1 MKILADKTVLLTGAS
16 RGLGVYIARVLA
28 REQATIV
35 GVSRSKS
42 GLDKTSDE
50 VTALGG
56 KFIGFT
62 FDLKKVE
69 ELPILVQ
76 QINKVVGPVDV
87 LINNSGIELYRAF
100 ADYSLEDLQ
109 SVLTTNLLSAI
120 ELTRLLLP
128 SMLERDSGHIVNIAS
143 LAGKK
148 GVPYNSIYSA
158 TKAGLII
165 WTDALRQELAS
176 TGMNISVICPGY
188 ISETG
193 MTFDSRIPAPRLAGV
208 STPTEVANAVIK
220 AIKQNEAE
228 VIVNESRIT
237 ENLTKVMFA
246 IGQLYPQFLDAVYQW
261 LDVVNLNQKR
271 AKSFLK
277 NRYQRVSK

>member
-16 RGLGVYIARVLA
+16 RGLGVYIARALA
-28 REQATIV
+28 TEQVTIV
-35 GVSRSKS
+35 GVSRSNA
-42 GLDKTSDE
+42 GLDKTCNE

-56 KFIGFT
+56 KFIGLT
-62 FDLKKVE
+62 FDLKNVE
-69 ELPILVQ
+69 ELPVLVQ
-76 QINKVVGPVDV
+76 QIHKVVGPVDI

-109 SVLTTNLLSAI
+109 SVLVTNLLSAI

-165 WTDALRQELAS
+165 WTDALRQELAG

-193 MTFDSRIPAPRLAGV
+193 MTVDSRIPAPRFAGI
-208 STPTEVANAVIK
+208 STPSAVAKAVIS
-220 AIKQNEAE
+220 AIKQNKAE
-228 VIVNESRIT
+228 VIVNESLIT
-237 ENLTKVMFA
+237 ENLTKLMFA
-246 IGQLYPQFLDAVYQW
+246 FGQLYPQFLDAVYQW
-261 LDVVNLNQKR
+261 LDVVTLNQIR
-271 AKSFLK
+271 AKRFIK
-277 NRYQRVSK
+277 NRYQRMSK